1 MPAYCV
7 FIYKNLHD
15 RSKMLE
21 YWANAR
27 NSLAAYNVK
36 MLSGYNQFEVMEGDD
51 PVKAIA
57 IAEFESMAD
66 AKAWYNSPGYAPY
79 RKLRME
85 AADFLTIFVEGGAVP
100 VEQRFVDGP

>member
-36 MLSGYNQFEVMEGDD
+36 MLTGYNHFEVMEGDD
-51 PVKAIA
+51 EVKAIA
-57 IAEFESMAD
+57 IAEFETMAD
-66 AKAWYNSPGYAPY
+66 AKAWYNSPAYTEVRQHRFKGADY
-79 RKLRME
+79 RGV
-85 AADFLTIFVEGGAVP
+85 IVEGV
-100 VEQRFVDGP
+100 